1 MKYRVLICATLLTA
15 SFIAP
20 VAAQVASHN
29 PTTVASQPAAISKT
43 QSAQS
48 PLLQAGDKPV
58 VKVNGAVLTQRDLVR
73 EMYAIFP
80 YAKQHNG
87 FPKAQEASI
96 RQGALQM
103 IIFEELVYQD
113 AERRKLTIPAAKID
127 RAETEFMGQFSS
139 KEQFQQYLQVEMH
152 GSRQQ
157 LRENIKRSLLIEQ
170 VLKTDVEN
178 KSAVSLAEARAY
190 YDKNPAKFEHPEL
203 FNFQAISIIPPR
215 NSGADQNKEARK
227 RAEDA
232 LKQAKA
238 TKSYEEF
245 GLLAE
250 KISEDDYRVNMGDHK
265 TMERDK
271 LPPDVVKVLLAMQVG
286 QVSNLIQVENA
297 YTIIRLN
304 AHEPAGKASFDSV
317 KTQLQIDLQKE
328 KYEEL
333 RVGLDKKLR
342 GTAKVE
348 IVQG

>member
-1 MKYRVLICATLLTA
+1 MKYRVLICAMLLTA

-20 VAAQVASHN
+20 VAAQVASHS
-29 PTTVASQPAAISKT
+29 PTTVASQPAATSQI
-43 QSAQS
+43 QSAPS

-58 VKVNGAVLTQRDLVR
+58 VKVNGTVLTQRDLVR

-170 VLKTDVEN
+170 LLKTDVEN
-178 KSAVSLAEARAY
+178 KSAVSVSEARAY
-190 YDKNPAKFEHPEL
+190 YDKNPGKFEHPEL

-215 NSGADQNKEARK
+215 NAGADQNKEAK
-227 RAEDA
+227 KCADDA

-250 KISEDDYRVNMGDHK
+250 KISEDDFRVNMGDHK

-271 LPPDVVKVLLAMQVG
+271 LPPDVVKVLLGMQVG

-304 AHEPAGKASFDSV
+304 AHEPAGRASFDSV
-317 KTQLQIDLQKE
+317 KTQLQTDLQKG
-328 KYEEL
+328 KYEQL